1 VADDPHGEVVGVSVV
16 TRGEWRLRLSHVLA
30 VSAALATV
38 AAVRAGSLGLA
49 TGVCGV
55 LLLGIG
61 LYGGSRGA
69 VTLAGVV
76 LFAATV
82 LVAAGPGGLTAT
94 LVGAFGAVLA
104 ADFGT
109 FALGV
114 GRDVDASVATTRV
127 EALHAV
133 GSFTVALLAGG
144 LGYALFRVV
153 PTGSTIGVV
162 ALLFAAVVLAAVLR
176 S

>member
-1 VADDPHGEVVGVSVV
+1 V
-16 TRGEWRLRLSHVLA
+16 TLVRRGRRVRLSHALA
-30 VSAALATV
+30 VVAALATV
-38 AAVRAGSLGLA
+38 AAVRAGPLALVAGLGGALLLA
-49 TGVCGV
+49 TGVARR
-55 LLLGIG
+55 
-61 LYGGSRGA
+61 SRGTVA
-69 VTLAGVV
+69 LAGVT
-76 LFAATV
+76 LFSAAV
-82 LVAAGPGGLTAT
+82 LVAAGPGGVTAT

-109 FALGV
+109 FALGI
-114 GRDVDASVATTRV
+114 GRDVDPSVATTRV

-133 GSFTVALLAGG
+133 GSIAVALLAGG

-153 PTGSTIGVV
+153 PRGSTLGVV

>member
-1 VADDPHGEVVGVSVV
+1 MSVV
-16 TRGEWRLRLSHVLA
+16 ARGDRRLRLSHVLA
-30 VSAALATV
+30 VGAALATLV
-38 AAVRAGSLGLA
+38 AVRVGPVAFAAGLGGALA
-49 TGVCGV
+49 LAV
-55 LLLGIG
+55 G
-61 LYGGSRGA
+61 LSRRSRGA
-69 VTLAGVV
+69 VTLAGVA

-82 LVAAGPGGLTAT
+82 LAAAGPGDLLAT

-109 FALGV
+109 FALGID
-114 GRDVDASVATTRV
+114 RDVDPSVATTRV

-133 GSFTVALLAGG
+133 GSLTVALLAGG

-153 PTGSTIGVV
+153 PRGSTVGVV

-176 S
+176 A

>member
-1 VADDPHGEVVGVSVV
+1 MSVV
-16 TRGEWRLRLSHVLA
+16 PRGDRRLRLSHVLA
-30 VSAALATV
+30 VAAALATAV
-38 AAVRAGSLGLA
+38 AVRVGTVGLVV
-49 TGVCGV
+49 GVCGA
-55 LLLGIG
+55 LLLGVG
-61 LYGGSRGA
+61 LHRRSRGA
-69 VTLAGVV
+69 VALAGVA

-82 LVAAGPGGLTAT
+82 LVAAGPGGLVAT

-109 FALGV
+109 FALGI

-133 GSFTVALLAGG
+133 GSLTVALLAGG